1 MRENKSPKFDIVSRE
16 SSPISVSASNSPLSM
31 STMKVSDFSSSSS
44 TDSSLTIPIPSFSR
58 QRSASISETGFRN
71 HFWASNTRRSSAGSF
86 SLASSR
92 LSRFSYQGGRNVNV
106 SFIVL
111 SFVWHFVFQGTGG
124 AVISSGFLARRTHRL

>member
-1 MRENKSPKFDIVSRE
+1 MRENKSPTFDIVSRE

-92 LSRFSYQGGRNVNV
+92 LSGFSYQGGGNDNV

-111 SFVWHFVFQGTGG
+111 SFVWHSVFQGLVEQSL
-124 AVISSGFLARRTHRL
+124 ARVFSARRTNRF